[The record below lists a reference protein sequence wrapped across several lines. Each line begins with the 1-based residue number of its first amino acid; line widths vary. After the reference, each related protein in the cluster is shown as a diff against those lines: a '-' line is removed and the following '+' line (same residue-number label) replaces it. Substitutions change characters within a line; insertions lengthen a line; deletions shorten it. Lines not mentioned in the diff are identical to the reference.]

1 MEFLCGLLFLFISLC
16 LSLWTVW
23 WFVGV
28 PLWSFISVYFSVF
41 KFVDCVVVCWSSF
54 VVFLF
59 LFISLCLSLWTVW
72 WFVGVPFWS
81 VYSLFISL
89 CLSLW
94 TVWWFVGV
102 PLWSF
107 ISVYFSVFKFVDCVV
122 VCWSS
127 LWSFYFCLFL
137 CV

>member
-1 MEFLCGLLFLFISLC
+1 MEFLCGI
-16 LSLWTVW
+16 
-23 WFVGV
+23 
-28 PLWSFISVYFSVF
+28 FISVYFSVF

-59 LFISLCLSLWTVW
+59 LFIYLCLSLWTVW
-72 WFVGVPFWS
+72 WFVGVPLWS

-107 ISVYFSVFKFVDCVV
+107 
-122 VCWSS
+122 
-127 LWSFYFCLFL
+127 YFCLFL

>member
-1 MEFLCGLLFLFISLC
+1 MEFLCGL
-16 LSLWTVW
+16 
-23 WFVGV
+23 
-28 PLWSFISVYFSVF
+28 FISVYFSVF
-41 KFVDCVVVCWSSF
+41 KFVDCVVFCWSSF

-72 WFVGVPFWS
+72 WFVGVPLWS

-107 ISVYFSVFKFVDCVV
+107 
-122 VCWSS
+122 
-127 LWSFYFCLFL
+127 YFCLFL

>member
-1 MEFLCGLLFLFISLC
+1 MEFLSSLLFSVYFSVFKFVDCVVVCWSSFVVFLFLFISL
-16 LSLWTVW
+16 
-23 WFVGV
+23 
-28 PLWSFISVYFSVF
+28 VF

-81 VYSLFISL
+81 FIL
-89 CLSLW
+89 
-94 TVWWFVGV
+94 
-102 PLWSF
+102 
-107 ISVYFSVFKFVDCVV
+107 
-122 VCWSS
+122 
-127 LWSFYFCLFL
+127 CLFL